1 MFNLYN
7 WGWTSTKWLIMIYQ
21 NEMTSLDWNTVFA
34 PALNIFILVLFIA
47 LMLIAYYKIKRFI
60 VVLFIFLFSII
71 IGILAINT
79 VELPFN
85 PYLPIFFI
93 LFQAI
98 FFIMFTLEVYG

>member
-1 MFNLYN
+1 
-7 WGWTSTKWLIMIYQ
+7 MILQ
-21 NEMTSLDWNTVFA
+21 NEMTSLDWNVVFA

-60 VVLFIFLFSII
+60 VVLFIFLFSLI
-71 IGILAINT
+71 IGVLAIST

-85 PYLPIFFI
+85 PYLPIFFM
-93 LFQAI
+93 LLQTI